1 MDSNLHLDKI
11 TEKNDII
18 EDPMNGWTDR
28 KVSQLKKKMDQL
40 KILRYLHKK
49 VSSDYSK
56 LNDGLSLPNITIE
69 AIISASLFVSLSE
82 KVSDNARFWINM
94 ILGILALIGTILG
107 IWVKYFKA
115 GDKMHEHS
123 MASKAYS
130 DIYDDIDDQ
139 LSMEAHERING
150 KEFLTYIK
158 KMINQQTQN
167 QLDISQKYWDDYFES
182 VSKGELINLNYTMI
196 NQDNQKDP
204 HTIIQIEPTII
215 TDDNTLI
222 THSPPDTH
230 SPIINNHPDNHPL
243 TTPSLNTHPLTTPS
257 LTTPQL
263 NSPLTTS
270 LTTPLKLSN
279 NNDENDDENL
289 GVDMVKMHF
298 NKMSATNLKKN
309 LQFQMARFGKL

>member
-1 MDSNLHLDKI
+1 MEQNLHLNI
-11 TEKNDII
+11 TNDSPEKDDIK
-18 EDPMNGWTDR
+18 DPMNGWTDR
-28 KVSQLKKKMDQL
+28 KVNQLKKKMDQL

-82 KVSDNARFWINM
+82 KVSDDARFWINM

-123 MASKAYS
+123 MASMAYS

-139 LSMEAHERING
+139 LSMEVNERING

-182 VSKGELINLNYTMI
+182 VSKGELINLNYTLI
-196 NQDNQKDP
+196 NHDNDIQSDQ

-215 TDDNTLI
+215 NDDNTLI
-222 THSPPDTH
+222 THTPPVVH
-230 SPIINNHPDNHPL
+230 SPIVN
-243 TTPSLNTHPLTTPS
+243 TPSNNLSNNP
-257 LTTPQL
+257 
-263 NSPLTTS
+263 PLTTS
-270 LTTPLKLSN
+270 LKLSN
-279 NNDENDDENL
+279 NTNNTNNDQDDDENL
-289 GVDMVKMHF
+289 GVDMVRMHF